1 MVIVLRKTDAESIG
15 EREIFF
21 AEKVQDPIMKGL
33 GYGGGAGGV
42 IVFLGERSLKTQS
55 GHRTPHERVQTSR
68 KRFKQIHDKTP

>member
-1 MVIVLRKTDAESIG
+1 MCEREMVIVLRKTDAESIG

-42 IVFLGERSLKTQS
+42 IFVFLGERSLKTQS
-55 GHRTPHERVQTSR
+55 GHRSLCERV
-68 KRFKQIHDKTP
+68 KQS